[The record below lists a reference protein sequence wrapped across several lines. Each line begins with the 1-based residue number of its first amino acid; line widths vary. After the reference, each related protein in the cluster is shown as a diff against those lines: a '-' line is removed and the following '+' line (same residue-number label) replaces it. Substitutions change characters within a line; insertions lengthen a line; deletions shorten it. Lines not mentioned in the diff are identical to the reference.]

1 MRPWRRIAVLAAAAL
16 PSAVAAQS
24 AFDQRIAHWRISAGG
39 ASCIAFNRPAYELN
53 ASPFNALSV
62 QLNKQGRWN
71 FMVHFWPKTFT
82 PDADIPLVFSFG
94 GAKDVRALGKA
105 ADEYLVILSNI
116 GASFRDDVA
125 NAPKGEMEV
134 RAEGVAESFT
144 STSPTPPRFSRRS
157 RTARR
162 PCASANI
169 QVCFGA

>member
-1 MRPWRRIAVLAAAAL
+1 MRPWLRIAVLAAAAL
-16 PSAVAAQS
+16 PSAAAAQS
-24 AFDQRIAHWRISAGG
+24 HRPANRPLAHDAGG

-62 QLNKQGRWN
+62 RLNKQGRWN
-71 FMVHFWPKTFT
+71 FTVHFWPKTFT

-105 ADEYLVILSNI
+105 ADEYLAILSNI

-134 RAEGVAESFT
+134 RAEGVAGKLYFDVTDAAAVFAALED
-144 STSPTPPRFSRRS
+144 
-157 RTARR
+157 
-162 PCASANI
+162 CAKTLR
-169 QVCFGA
+169 